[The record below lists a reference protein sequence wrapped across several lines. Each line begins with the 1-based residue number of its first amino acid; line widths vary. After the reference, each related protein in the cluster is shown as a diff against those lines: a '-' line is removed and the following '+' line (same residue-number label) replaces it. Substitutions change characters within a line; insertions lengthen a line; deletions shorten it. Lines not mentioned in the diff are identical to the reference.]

1 MIVIEDIVPKYQEK
15 TCRKCQHYFRD
26 DAGGVTQDERSFVEV
41 SYCEAVDEVLSY
53 EASQTKQEE
62 IYPSE
67 ADREYENQCAD
78 EVYSFL
84 EDIVGLLCWCF
95 FG

>member
-1 MIVIEDIVPKYQEK
+1 MIVLEDIVPKYQEK

-26 DAGGVTQDERSFVEV
+26 DAGWVTQNEGSFVEV

-53 EASQTKQEE
+53 ETSQTKQEE
-62 IYPSE
+62 IYSSE
-67 ADREYENQCAD
+67 ADRKYENQCAD
-78 EVYSFL
+78 EVNSFL

-95 FG
+95 FR